1 MLHEESGA
9 HDGVNTFLQRG
20 INGGLT
26 FVDAIL
32 RCEATLNDLAKF
44 ICFPLPNLI
53 ILAETDMTVEETC
66 IHERR
71 RRPSVRCGGKSSREV
86 FFRPEWMQKCW
97 TAYPKVA
104 SEIRQLGVADNR
116 ANGKRDKHVRM
127 TNDEPNPVLLAIHCI
142 YHSNTP
148 VHVAGY
154 PLLTNHRGDR
164 TSNNNA

>member
-32 RCEATLNDLAKF
+32 RCEATLNDLAKL

-53 ILAETDMTVEETC
+53 ILAETDMTVKESC

-71 RRPSVRCGGKSSREV
+71 QRPSVRWCGGKSSREV
-86 FFRPEWMQKCW
+86 FF
-97 TAYPKVA
+97 
-104 SEIRQLGVADNR
+104 
-116 ANGKRDKHVRM
+116 
-127 TNDEPNPVLLAIHCI
+127 
-142 YHSNTP
+142 
-148 VHVAGY
+148 
-154 PLLTNHRGDR
+154 
-164 TSNNNA
+164 